1 MRQPDLFGLCRC
13 GLCSWEG
20 QFRALLV
27 RPNERDEFQGLY
39 CPQCQE
45 LGYIEFKFDC
55 EAEPHEI
62 IGHIP
67 KQLPP
72 PKPTAFDN
80 KVRHMAPY
88 EAMVYS
94 LASWFGCRPDKDAI
108 SEVVYEGVDDAT
120 VEINWRSSPAQI
132 ELYTTAGEGEEEIRT
147 RPLKWPFTEEQL
159 QRAMVWLV
167 KQARRLNE
175 QELRNQR
182 R

>member
-1 MRQPDLFGLCRC
+1 MQQPDLFGLCRC

-20 QFRALLV
+20 RFGTLLV
-27 RPNERDEFQGLY
+27 SPNERDEFQGVY
-39 CPQCQE
+39 CPQCQN

-55 EAEPHEI
+55 EVTPDNI
-62 IGHIP
+62 IGYIP
-67 KQLPP
+67 KQLPAP
-72 PKPTAFDN
+72 VPTAFEN

-94 LASWFGCRPDKDAI
+94 LSSWFGCRPDEDAI
-108 SEVVYEGVDDAT
+108 SETAYEGVDDAT
-120 VEINWRSSPAQI
+120 IEIDWHRNPAQI
-132 ELYTTAGEGEEEIRT
+132 ELHTTSGESEDEIRT

-159 QRAMVWLV
+159 LRAMAWLTR
-167 KQARRLNE
+167 QARRLNE